1 MLSRTATARARV
13 TLFCWRQEESV
24 MTEQPPK
31 HNSIAI
37 ERLQPTPSE
46 RRARVK
52 AHVKAVL
59 KRLKERLRQ
68 GS

>member
-1 MLSRTATARARV
+1 
-13 TLFCWRQEESV
+13 